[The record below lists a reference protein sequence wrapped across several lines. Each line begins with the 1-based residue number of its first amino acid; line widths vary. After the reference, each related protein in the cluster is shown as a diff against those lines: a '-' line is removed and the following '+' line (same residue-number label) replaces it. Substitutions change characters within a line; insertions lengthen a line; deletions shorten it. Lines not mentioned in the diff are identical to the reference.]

1 MVSLTE
7 HQSTNTTKL
16 LLLGDSGAGKS
27 GALASLAKAGYN
39 LRILDFDNGLDV
51 LANLLRDDPEAAA
64 RVDFQT
70 VTDATRIGGTQM
82 IPQANAWTKAIKTL
96 GDWPGYGKLDTWTP
110 NDILVIDSLTFAGK
124 AAVRFVLNLN
134 GRITDLPG
142 WNDYYTAQGLLEKL
156 LATLYSDSIRCNV
169 IVISH
174 VREVGKSHTELDSK
188 GRQITIEEEGSRK
201 GYAETGTGKALSP
214 TVGRYF
220 NAALLADIE
229 GSGQSARRIIRTV
242 PHQNIGLKNANPAK
256 VKPVYPLA
264 TGLADYF
271 AAVRG

>member
-1 MVSLTE
+1 MVSLIE